1 MVPQWDSE
9 GALLSA
15 DTLPS
20 FYYLPVKSECK
31 KGLWALP
38 WDLTVDGGS
47 SVDFAVGRVARLKSS
62 QTPGRVIH
70 SAKSWLCHSG
80 VDRTER
86 ILPWHSD
93 EVIGDERRSPIEV
106 SASYLRHLRLAWNHV
121 FCDQLD
127 QSRFEDQDVVI
138 TVPASFDEVAQ
149 RLTLEAAILAG
160 YSRDRVKLLEEPQ
173 AAFYEWLGRHRDTF
187 DDAFR
192 RVEKKNQTI
201 LVCDIGGGTT
211 DFTLLSVTWAMD
223 GRPEIKRI
231 GVSDHLLLGGDNID
245 LSLARVMERKL
256 LGDTNSLSSREWAQL
271 VFEARRIKEKA
282 LSELVSSG
290 ENSTSEEEL
299 FVSIAREG
307 SSLLATAMTVGLL
320 PKDIER
326 HIVEGFFPF
335 VPRDARPDRPRGAL
349 SQLGLPYAAD
359 SAVTKHLA
367 HFLSG
372 RMVDGILFAGGTMK
386 PPFIRERILS
396 QISAWQGSVPFELS
410 TDSMDLA
417 VSRGAAEF
425 ALAKRPTERRLTI
438 LGGYSRSLYLEVA
451 SDPNTRKLICI
462 VPKGFSQAE
471 PLRVSPPGLK
481 VMTNRPVRFQI
492 FSALDRDKDRAGDV
506 VAWEEGSFHRLPS
519 LDTKLLAK
527 SATAQGDLGNSSLLD
542 VVLEI
547 SLQSSGILDL
557 VCVPTAGGSP
567 EVRWNLEFNLQKSD
581 EIPVDVHA
589 KKSAVSSDKV
599 DLARKKIDELYGKKR
614 PVITTDG
621 NPKYLVRDLEHLL
634 GMPRDEWDSGFLR
647 SLWPHLEQ
655 GLTRRNRSLG
665 HELSW
670 LYLAGFALRPG
681 YGYELDEWRIGE
693 LWRVYDLGL
702 AFPKERQAEEQWWI
716 LWRRVAGGLSKTQQE
731 QIYSRIFPLI
741 RKGEA
746 PSAEIYLLAA
756 SLERIDMLQKVR
768 LGQYLV
774 QQISSGKKQ
783 HIDQKIWALA
793 RISSRIPLYAEP
805 QAIVR
810 PSFIE
815 NWADG
820 LKELDLRQPP
830 YSRLMHFYAQAG
842 RVVGDREF
850 DISSNLR
857 RDFLQRLKEARAT
870 SDYVDP
876 VNKLIPVATK
886 DQTRLFGESLP
897 AGLWLGA

>member
-31 KGLWALP
+31 KALWALP
-38 WDLTVDGGS
+38 WDLKVDGGS
-47 SVDFAVGRVARLKSS
+47 LADFAVGRVARLKSS

-106 SASYLRHLRLAWNHV
+106 SAAYLRHLRLAWNHT
-121 FCDQLD
+121 FCDQPD
-127 QSRFEDQDVVI
+127 QALFEDQDVVI

-149 RLTLEAAILAG
+149 RLTLEAAVLAG

-173 AAFYEWLGRHRDTF
+173 AAFYEWLGRHRDNF
-187 DDAFR
+187 DDAFHR
-192 RVEKKNQTI
+192 DDKNNLTI
-201 LVCDIGGGTT
+201 LVCDVGGGTT
-211 DFTLLSVTWAMD
+211 DFTLLSVIWAMD

-245 LSLARVMERKL
+245 LSLAHVMERKL
-256 LGDTNSLSSREWAQL
+256 LGDTSSLSSREWAQL

-282 LSELVSSG
+282 LSELKLSG

-307 SSLLATAMTVGLL
+307 SSLLATAMTVSLV
-320 PKDIER
+320 PSDIKR

-335 VPRDARPDRPRGAL
+335 VPRDVKPERQRGGL

-367 HFLSG
+367 HFLAG
-372 RMVDGILFAGGTMK
+372 RMVDGVLFAGGTMK
-386 PPFIRERILS
+386 PPFIRERIIS

-410 TDSMDLA
+410 TETMDLA

-425 ALAKRPTERRLTI
+425 ALAQRATERGLTI
-438 LGGYSRSLYLEVA
+438 AGGYSRSLYLEVA
-451 SDPNTRKLICI
+451 SDTNTRKLICI
-462 VPKGFSQAE
+462 VPKGFSQTE

-481 VMTNRPVRFQI
+481 VMINRPVRFQI
-492 FSALDRDKDRAGDV
+492 FSALDRDQDKAGDV
-506 VAWEEGSFHRLPS
+506 VAWEEGAFHRLPS

-542 VVLEI
+542 VALQI

-557 VCVPTAGGSP
+557 VCVPATLGSP
-567 EVRWNLEFNLQKSD
+567 EVRWNLEFNLQKSE
-581 EIPVDVHA
+581 EIPVEVHL
-589 KKSAVSSDKV
+589 KQSSVSTEKV
-599 DLARKKIDELYGKKR
+599 DVVRKKIDDLFGKKR
-614 PVITTDG
+614 PASGTDG
-621 NPKYLVRDLEHLL
+621 NPKYLVRDLESLL

-716 LWRRVAGGLSKTQQE
+716 LWRRVAGGLSKIQQE

-756 SLERIDMLQKVR
+756 SLERIDMMQKVR

-783 HIDQKIWALA
+783 HTDQKIWALA

-876 VNKLIPVATK
+876 VTKLIPVATK

-897 AGLWLGA
+897 SGLWLGV